1 MLPVNLKLRHRY
13 ILGDAIPHMLIVKV
27 YAGVAAVGL
36 AYAAT
41 TALRADRKGTEKQD
55 GSKALRPPH
64 PQDSREIENGV
75 VEGRRLARITE
86 GLGVNAT
93 SVSRELMR
101 NRSPQLKN
109 PNCSPGNDCA
119 HYETCG
125 CRRVC
130 DSGTAR
136 KCNERW
142 PRAMRDGHRFLQMDP
157 IVIISDLRTRAVFYF
172 GHRSGLHV
180 LLGTPVFSDA
190 IHQNQ

>member
-1 MLPVNLKLRHRY
+1 M
-13 ILGDAIPHMLIVKV
+13 
-27 YAGVAAVGL
+27 GL

-41 TALRADRKGTEKQD
+41 TALRADWKGTEKQD

-119 HYETCG
+119 HYETL
-125 CRRVC
+125 RVPQ
-130 DSGTAR
+130 GMRLRHR
-136 KCNERW
+136 KEV
-142 PRAMRDGHRFLQMDP
+142 Q
-157 IVIISDLRTRAVFYF
+157 
-172 GHRSGLHV
+172 
-180 LLGTPVFSDA
+180 
-190 IHQNQ
+190 